1 MWQWEGVEREKKL
14 ERVLHLLSHLHKS
27 TGRHKVGEQVAMAT
41 DEWPPRRVTHI
52 PQTSSIS
59 CTHTHTHTGEGYSA
73 CSGWTFWLLINTGWK
88 QFISRL
94 FLILF
99 LIFII
104 FLTLSSLFSIFL
116 CISLYVQSPFT
127 SDVTHSCTHLGMV
140 VTYHFILQVIDM
152 LVHCYHWPSGGLRI
166 IFAM

>member
-1 MWQWEGVEREKKL
+1 M
-14 ERVLHLLSHLHKS
+14 
-27 TGRHKVGEQVAMAT
+27 GEQVAMAT

-59 CTHTHTHTGEGYSA
+59 CTHTHMLGRATVLALDGHFGCSLTQGES
-73 CSGWTFWLLINTGWK
+73 S
-88 QFISRL
+88 L

-104 FLTLSSLFSIFL
+104 SSLYSIFR

-127 SDVTHSCTHLGMV
+127 SDVTHSCIHLGMV
-140 VTYHFILQVIDM
+140 TTYHFIVQVIDM
-152 LVHCYHWPSGGLRI
+152 LVHCYHWPSGGLLWRI